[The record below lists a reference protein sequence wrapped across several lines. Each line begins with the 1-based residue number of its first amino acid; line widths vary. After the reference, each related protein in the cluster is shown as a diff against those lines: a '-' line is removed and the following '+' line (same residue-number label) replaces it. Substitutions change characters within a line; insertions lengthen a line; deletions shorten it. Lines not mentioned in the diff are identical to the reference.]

1 MRAKNMMLF
10 VIAVGCGLVASIG
23 VSQYMEHAS
32 GAAKNSVETAKIF
45 VAVTDINI
53 GEKLDAQNVKLEEWP
68 KDRVPEGAIFS
79 LEKLAEQYPRTRLYA
94 GEPIMA
100 AKLMDSNVRGSES
113 ITIPKGYRV
122 VSVPVTVDTAVS
134 GLLQPGDRVDLLVF
148 FRKNQEIPET
158 GTRTLLRDV
167 NVFGVDG
174 TTDRSI
180 DADGQARNL
189 RTVSLLVTPK
199 QAETVMLGK
208 ELGTLFLSL
217 RRPDDATEHIS
228 DGETVKSLLGTVSE
242 TANEKQD
249 QRRENSDFA
258 KWLNTQDTTTQPQ
271 LAAVAEPVWKMVVL
285 SANGRR
291 EFEWSDENQLPTE
304 VTDAHAAPML
314 PPNAAPNLAAPITGP
329 APNGATT
336 DEDSRE
342 EGSQDGRQAGREL
355 RSDDN

>member
-23 VSQYMEHAS
+23 VSQYMERAS
-32 GAAKNSVETAKIF
+32 GAGKNAVETAKIF

-68 KDRVPEGAIFS
+68 KDRVPEGAIFE
-79 LEKLAEQYPRTRLYA
+79 LDELAEQYPRTRLYA

-148 FRKNQEIPET
+148 FRKNSEIPET

-174 TTDRSI
+174 ATDRSI

-228 DGETVKSLLGTVSE
+228 DGETVKSLLGQVSE
-242 TANEKQD
+242 TANEKKSQN
-249 QRRENSDFA
+249 RENSDFA
-258 KWLNTQDTTTQPQ
+258 KWLNTQNTKTQPQ
-271 LAAVAEPVWKMVVL
+271 PAAVAEPVWRMTVL
-285 SANGRR
+285 SANGSR
-291 EFEWSDENQLPTE
+291 EFEWTDENKLPTE
-304 VTDAHAAPML
+304 VSAVTPAPVPQASVS
-314 PPNAAPNLAAPITGP
+314 PPLAAPVKGP
-329 APNGATT
+329 TAAGDATDGRAQNDDLESER
-336 DEDSRE
+336 DED
-342 EGSQDGRQAGREL
+342 
-355 RSDDN
+355 

>member
-23 VSQYMEHAS
+23 VSQYMERAS
-32 GAAKNSVETAKIF
+32 GAGTTEIETAKIF
-45 VAVTDINI
+45 VAITEVGP

-68 KDRVPEGAIFS
+68 KDRVPEGAIFE
-79 LEKLAEQYPRTRLYA
+79 LEQLEDHFTRARLYS

-100 AKLMDSNVRGSES
+100 AKLMDSNIRGSEA

-122 VSVPVTVDTAVS
+122 VSVPVTVDTAVA
-134 GLLQPGDRVDLLVF
+134 GMLQPGDRVDILVF
-148 FRKNQEIPET
+148 LRKNSEIPET

-189 RTVSLLVTPK
+189 RTVALLVTPK
-199 QAETVMLGK
+199 QAEMVMLGK

-228 DGETVKSLLGTVSE
+228 DGETVKSLFGQVSE
-242 TANEKQD
+242 TANEKKS
-249 QRRENSDFA
+249 QRRNDNEFTNF
-258 KWLNTQDTTTQPQ
+258 LNNQQANQPQ
-271 LAAVAEPVWKMVVL
+271 PVAVAEPVWKMVVL
-285 SANGRR
+285 SANGSR
-291 EFEWSDENQLPTE
+291 EFEWADEDTLPTE
-304 VTDAHAAPML
+304 VFASQSAPPAIVPPTLKAPVQGPDPDAASE
-314 PPNAAPNLAAPITGP
+314 PI
-329 APNGATT
+329 
-336 DEDSRE
+336 D
-342 EGSQDGRQAGREL
+342 
-355 RSDDN
+355 SDDEQEEPLVEEN

>member
-10 VIAVGCGLVASIG
+10 VIALGCGLVASIG
-23 VSQYMEHAS
+23 VSQYMERAS
-32 GAAKNSVETAKIF
+32 GEGKSEIETAKIF

-68 KDRVPEGAIFS
+68 KNRVPEGAIFELS
-79 LEKLAEQYPRTRLYA
+79 KLSEQYPRTRLYA
-94 GEPIMA
+94 GEPIME
-100 AKLMDSNVRGSES
+100 AKLMDSTVRGSES

-174 TTDRSI
+174 TTDRGI

-228 DGETVKSLLGTVSE
+228 DGETVKSLLGGASE
-242 TANEKQD
+242 TANEK
-249 QRRENSDFA
+249 RNPNGENSDFA
-258 KWLNTQDTTTQPQ
+258 KWLNAQNSTAP
-271 LAAVAEPVWKMVVL
+271 APSVATPEPVWTMVVL
-285 SANGRR
+285 SPNGRR
-291 EFEWSDENQLPTE
+291 EFEWNDANKLPTE
-304 VTDAHAAPML
+304 VTSAQSAPVAAANPS
-314 PPNAAPNLAAPITGP
+314 PTLAAPVKGP
-329 APNGATT
+329 AAGGGAMDGTAS
-336 DEDSRE
+336 DDGQSLERE
-342 EGSQDGRQAGREL
+342 E
-355 RSDDN
+355 N

>member
-23 VSQYMEHAS
+23 VSQYMERAS
-32 GAAKNSVETAKIF
+32 GAAGPDIETAKIF
-45 VAVTDINI
+45 VAITDVSQ
-53 GEKLDAQNVKLEEWP
+53 GQKLDAQNVKLEEWP
-68 KDRVPEGAIFS
+68 KDRVPEGAIFE
-79 LEKLAEQYPRTRLYA
+79 LEQLTDRFTRARLYA

-134 GLLQPGDRVDLLVF
+134 GLLQPGDRVDLLAF
-148 FRKNQEIPET
+148 FRKNSEIPET

-180 DADGQARNL
+180 DEDGQARNL

-217 RRPDDATEHIS
+217 RRPDETTEHIS
-228 DGETVKSLLGTVSE
+228 DGETVKSLLGQISE
-242 TANEKQD
+242 TANEKKHQNQED
-249 QRRENSDFA
+249 GEFA
-258 KWLNTQDTTTQPQ
+258 KWLSNQNAATPELQPV
-271 LAAVAEPVWKMVVL
+271 AAVKPIWRMTVL
-285 SANGRR
+285 SATGSR
-291 EFEWSDENQLPTE
+291 EFEWTNENTLPTE
-304 VTDAHAAPML
+304 VSNVTAAPI
-314 PPNAAPNLAAPITGP
+314 LAAPIEKTPGAP
-329 APNGATT
+329 ASDPADVSSNGT
-336 DEDSRE
+336 DDDGE
-342 EGSQDGRQAGREL
+342 EMSFERGV
-355 RSDDN
+355 N